1 MTWKTLTFTF
11 TLFDGDWKN
20 QYTAA
25 LTPGDDVSIPLLDKK
40 NKINPVNERPVLK
53 SVPGGFH
60 TASIFLGSFIHE
72 PE

>member
-40 NKINPVNERPVLK
+40 NKINPVNERPRAK
-53 SVPGGFH
+53 
-60 TASIFLGSFIHE
+60 IGSGRLAYGLDFPRIVHS
-72 PE
+72 